1 MNTYQEYLKMP
12 LAMTF
17 DEMDNVHCQMLKE
30 IGTDDIAVELYD
42 DLFAQAKKYHAYR
55 SNWSTWS
62 REEKMNQDPSRTACH
77 DSLIVKFNAL
87 SRYLRLNGKTADWR
101 DTLGDEKENPY
112 VRKRIGD
119 FACYLI
125 LIDSIHAR

>member
-1 MNTYQEYLKMP
+1 MVRTSGSRHTG
-12 LAMTF
+12 LAALPHR
-17 DEMDNVHCQMLKE
+17 N
-30 IGTDDIAVELYD
+30 
-42 DLFAQAKKYHAYR
+42 
-55 SNWSTWS
+55 
-62 REEKMNQDPSRTACH
+62 NQ
-77 DSLIVKFNAL
+77 
-87 SRYLRLNGKTADWR
+87 TADWR